1 MGQKASQRIEQY
13 SRIEVY
19 VFKVSWQLVIFSFGE
34 VSIYHTHKYIHT
46 VYFADMSI
54 KHTLCV
60 CMYICVC
67 GICMYMASVYS
78 LTHMCV
84 HVHPY
89 THTHT
94 WRQRRIN
101 KHLEIQLNLKQDKCE
116 CRRQTTLFRIHRGKQ
131 AQACSHRD
139 SGCGATG
146 KCNLRP
152 LTLWNSH
159 FHF

>member
-94 WRQRRIN
+94 HTHTHSWPGISYIDKVSLKSIAILSPQSSV
-101 KHLEIQLNLKQDKCE
+101 HWLNL
-116 CRRQTTLFRIHRGKQ
+116 F
-131 AQACSHRD
+131 
-139 SGCGATG
+139 SG
-146 KCNLRP
+146 N
-152 LTLWNSH
+152 
-159 FHF
+159 